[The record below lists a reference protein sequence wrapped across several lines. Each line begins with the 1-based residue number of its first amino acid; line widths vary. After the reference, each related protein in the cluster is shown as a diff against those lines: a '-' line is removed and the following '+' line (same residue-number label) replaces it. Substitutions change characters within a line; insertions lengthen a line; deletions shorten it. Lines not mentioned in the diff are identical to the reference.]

1 MLHLTIIL
9 KFPHIKQ
16 IYCNSGMDV
25 IPSIKTWILD
35 TIEEVVSDTLVDPG
49 RFLIDLSKQPPQTK
63 MITGVRKLKR
73 TALNIQ
79 VSL

>member
-1 MLHLTIIL
+1 
-9 KFPHIKQ
+9 
-16 IYCNSGMDV
+16 MDV